1 MSRWISSSGR
11 ARSTLGL
18 RPAASAARHTA
29 APTCTCAS
37 WLPNGCL
44 PSRVAR
50 TAKVDHARARAE
62 AAAAAPMA
70 SRVAGTTRQGL
81 AETTPKVRHATSA
94 NAAASGPTIH
104 SRDPSARTS
113 PSTPPRSIW
122 SSRLARSRST
132 MRRRTGADLMPIS
145 PKRTRTPS
153 GGGAA
158 EGTAA
163 PTPPPP
169 LAFCPR
175 AGGPGSFL
183 EAPPPGPRMAKD
195 LEFIPE
201 AREKRI
207 LIDFAFRLTVEHGA
221 LDVKRMCATAEAF
234 DFYEV
239 RGVAGENVGKPRR
252 DLCVDVLEVTSE
264 STTVHVTPTR
274 PMTYQEMAAEMDH
287 MVTGIAQHYLPGG
300 KAKGVK
306 VQWVIPNT
314 GIASDMRGRLAV
326 VH

>member
-1 MSRWISSSGR
+1 
-11 ARSTLGL
+11 
-18 RPAASAARHTA
+18 
-29 APTCTCAS
+29 
-37 WLPNGCL
+37 
-44 PSRVAR
+44 
-50 TAKVDHARARAE
+50 
-62 AAAAAPMA
+62 
-70 SRVAGTTRQGL
+70 
-81 AETTPKVRHATSA
+81 
-94 NAAASGPTIH
+94 
-104 SRDPSARTS
+104 
-113 PSTPPRSIW
+113 
-122 SSRLARSRST
+122 
-132 MRRRTGADLMPIS
+132 
-145 PKRTRTPS
+145 
-153 GGGAA
+153 
-158 EGTAA
+158 
-163 PTPPPP
+163 
-169 LAFCPR
+169 
-175 AGGPGSFL
+175 
-183 EAPPPGPRMAKD
+183 MAKD

-221 LDVKRMCATAEAF
+221 LDVKRMFATAEAF